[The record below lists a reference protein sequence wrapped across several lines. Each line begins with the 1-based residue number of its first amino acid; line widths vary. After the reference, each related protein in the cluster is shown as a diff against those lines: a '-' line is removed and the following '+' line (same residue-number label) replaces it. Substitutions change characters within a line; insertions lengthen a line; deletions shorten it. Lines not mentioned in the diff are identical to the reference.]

1 MEYTQDRLRAEIR
14 KLESEVELLKIQNDR
29 SNSAEMVAEIMLCI
43 IVFVLGM
50 FVGHFLL

>member
-14 KLESEVELLKIQNDR
+14 KLEADVELLRVQNDR

-43 IVFVLGM
+43 IMFVLGM
-50 FVGHFLL
+50 FVGHFM